1 MPSFVN
7 PIHTNANALNSGT
20 KNEVK
25 DTKNAPKS
33 ASKDFNKILNQKIS
47 KDKTAPKENPN
58 ALKATPK
65 DAKEDA
71 KELEK
76 TPTPHHQHAQNL
88 AKDQQA
94 PTLKDLLNHKKT
106 TASHEAQHET
116 HEPTLKDLLNHKKTT
131 ASHEAQHET
140 HEMHETNPK
149 TPNETLN
156 KNEKKPNG
164 VASNAHQANLTNK
177 NPLTPTNHANNAIKN
192 PTAPTHNAK
201 EPKTLKDIHALSQKH
216 DLNASNIQ
224 VGTPLEK
231 KETPLNASDQLAL
244 KTTQTSINHTL
255 AKNDSKNTA
264 NLSSVLQSL
273 EKKESH
279 NKERTTPPSNEKKT
293 PPLRE
298 ALQMN
303 AIKRDK
309 TLSKKKPEK
318 TPTKTQTTAATP
330 ENAPKIPLK
339 TPPLMPLIGANPP
352 NDNAPTPLEKEEKAK
367 EVSENKEKTKES
379 NNSAQSAQNAQA
391 SDKTSENKS
400 AAPKETIKH
409 FTQQLKQE
417 IQEYKPPMSRISM
430 DLFPKELGKVE
441 VTIQKV
447 GKNLKVSVI
456 SHNNSLQTF
465 LDNQQDLKNSLNAL
479 GFEGVDLSFSQDS
492 SKEQPKEP
500 LREPFKEQESTPL
513 KENALKSYQENTD
526 NENKETSM
534 QITLYA

>member
-1 MPSFVN
+1 MPSPVN
-7 PIHTNANALNSGT
+7 PIHTNTNALNSGA
-20 KNEVK
+20 KNE
-25 DTKNAPKS
+25 DAKNAPKS
-33 ASKDFNKILNQKIS
+33 ASKDFSKILNQKIS
-47 KDKTAPKENPN
+47 KDKTASKESPN
-58 ALKATPK
+58 HSALKATPQNALK
-65 DAKEDA
+65 DK
-71 KELEK
+71 LEK
-76 TPTPHHQHAQNL
+76 TPTLPHQHAQNP

-94 PTLKDLLNHKKT
+94 LTLKDWLNHKKT
-106 TASHEAQHET
+106 TAPHETQHET
-116 HEPTLKDLLNHKKTT
+116 HETN
-131 ASHEAQHET
+131 
-140 HEMHETNPK
+140 ETNPK

-156 KNEKKPNG
+156 KNEKKPNE
-164 VASNAHQANLTNK
+164 VASNAHQTNLSNK
-177 NPLTPTNHANNAIKN
+177 NPITPNHANNAIK
-192 PTAPTHNAK
+192 TLTTPTHSAK
-201 EPKTLKDIHALSQKH
+201 EPKTLKDIQTLSQKH

-224 VGTPLEK
+224 AAAFLEK
-231 KETPLNASDQLAL
+231 KETPLSASDQLAL
-244 KTTQTSINHTL
+244 KTTQTPTSHTL
-255 AKNDSKNTA
+255 AKNDAKNTA

-273 EKKESH
+273 EKKEPP
-279 NKERTTPPSNEKKT
+279 NKEHANPQNNEKKT
-293 PPLRE
+293 PPLKE

-309 TLSKKKPEK
+309 TLSKKKSEK
-318 TPTKTQTTAATP
+318 TPTKAQTTAPSIVP

-352 NDNAPTPLEKEEKAK
+352 PNDNPPTPLEKEETTK
-367 EVSENKEKTKES
+367 EASENKEKTKEAS
-379 NNSAQSAQNAQA
+379 NSAQSAQNTQA

-400 AAPKETIKH
+400 IAPKETIKH
-409 FTQQLKQE
+409 FAQQLKQE

-441 VTIQKV
+441 VIIQKV

-492 SKEQPKEP
+492 SKEQPKEQ
-500 LREPFKEQESTPL
+500 LRELFKEQESSPL

-526 NENKETSM
+526 HENQETSM

>member
-1 MPSFVN
+1 MPSPVN
-7 PIHTNANALNSGT
+7 PIHTNANALNSGA

-33 ASKDFNKILNQKIS
+33 ASKDFSKILNQKIS

-71 KELEK
+71 KALEK
-76 TPTPHHQHAQNL
+76 TPTPHHQHAQNP

-94 PTLKDLLNHKKT
+94 PTLKDWLNHKKT

-116 HEPTLKDLLNHKKTT
+116 HETN
-131 ASHEAQHET
+131 
-140 HEMHETNPK
+140 ETNPK

-156 KNEKKPNG
+156 KNGKKPNE
-164 VASNAHQANLTNK
+164 VTSNAHQTNLTNK

-192 PTAPTHNAK
+192 PTTPTHNAK
-201 EPKTLKDIHALSQKH
+201 DPKTLKDIQTLSQKH

-224 VGTPLEK
+224 AATTPENK
-231 KETPLNASDQLAL
+231 TPLNASDHLAL
-244 KTTQTSINHTL
+244 KTTQTPTNHTL
-255 AKNDSKNTA
+255 AKNDAKNTA

-273 EKKESH
+273 EKKEPH
-279 NKERTTPPSNEKKT
+279 NKEHANPQNNEKKT
-293 PPLRE
+293 PPLKE

-309 TLSKKKPEK
+309 TLSKKKSE
-318 TPTKTQTTAATP
+318 KTQTKAQTTAPSITP

-352 NDNAPTPLEKEEKAK
+352 PNDNIPTPLEKEEKTQ
-367 EVSENKEKTKES
+367 EISENKEKTKES
-379 NNSAQSAQNAQA
+379 SNSAQSAQNAQA

-400 AAPKETIKH
+400 VTPKETIKH

-430 DLFPKELGKVE
+430 DLFPRELGKVE
-441 VTIQKV
+441 VIIQKV

-492 SKEQPKEP
+492 SKEQPKEQ
-500 LREPFKEQESTPL
+500 LRELFKEQESTPL

-526 NENKETSM
+526 NENQETSM

>member
-1 MPSFVN
+1 MPSPVN
-7 PIHTNANALNSGT
+7 PIHTNANALNSGA

-33 ASKDFNKILNQKIS
+33 ASKDFSKILNQKIS
-47 KDKTAPKENPN
+47 KDKTASKENPN
-58 ALKATPK
+58 ALKATPQ
-65 DAKEDA
+65 DAKENA
-71 KELEK
+71 KEGAKALEK
-76 TPTPHHQHAQNL
+76 TPTLQPQHAQDF

-94 PTLKDLLNHKKT
+94 PTLKDLLNHQKT
-106 TASHEAQHET
+106 TASHEAQHE
-116 HEPTLKDLLNHKKTT
+116 N
-131 ASHEAQHET
+131 
-140 HEMHETNPK
+140 HETNPK

-164 VASNAHQANLTNK
+164 VTSNAHQANLASK

-192 PTAPTHNAK
+192 PTTPTHNAK
-201 EPKTLKDIHALSQKH
+201 ESKTLKDIQALSQKH

-224 VGTPLEK
+224 ATTPLEK
-231 KETPLNASDQLAL
+231 KETLLNASDHLAL
-244 KTTQTSINHTL
+244 KTTQTPINHTL
-255 AKNDSKNTA
+255 AKNDAKNTA

-273 EKKESH
+273 EKKESP
-279 NKERTTPPSNEKKT
+279 NKERATPPNNEKKT
-293 PPLRE
+293 PPLKE

-309 TLSKKKPEK
+309 TLSKKKSEK
-318 TPTKTQTTAATP
+318 TPTKAQTTAPSIAP

-352 NDNAPTPLEKEEKAK
+352 NDNPPTPLEKEETTK
-367 EVSENKEKTKES
+367 EASDNKEKTKETS
-379 NNSAQSAQNAQA
+379 NSAQSAQNAQA

-400 AAPKETIKH
+400 VTPKETIKH

-441 VTIQKV
+441 VIIQKV

-492 SKEQPKEP
+492 SKEQPKEQ
-500 LREPFKEQESTPL
+500 LREPFKEQESSPL

-526 NENKETSM
+526 HENQETSM

>member
-1 MPSFVN
+1 MPSPVN
-7 PIHTNANALNSGT
+7 PIHTNANANALNSGA
-20 KNEVK
+20 KNE

-33 ASKDFNKILNQKIS
+33 ASKDFSKILNQKIS
-47 KDKTAPKENPN
+47 KDKTASKENPS

-65 DAKEDA
+65 DAKEGAKKDA
-71 KELEK
+71 KALEK
-76 TPTPHHQHAQNL
+76 TPTLQPQHAQNPI
-88 AKDQQA
+88 KDQQA
-94 PTLKDLLNHKKT
+94 PTLKDWLNRPKT
-106 TASHEAQHET
+106 HPTAPHETQHET
-116 HEPTLKDLLNHKKTT
+116 HEAN
-131 ASHEAQHET
+131 
-140 HEMHETNPK
+140 ETNPK
-149 TPNETLN
+149 TPNEIN
-156 KNEKKPNG
+156 KNEKKPNE
-164 VASNAHQANLTNK
+164 VTSNAHQINLPSK
-177 NPLTPTNHANNAIKN
+177 NLITPTNRANNAIKN
-192 PTAPTHNAK
+192 PTTPTHNAK
-201 EPKTLKDIHALSQKH
+201 ESKTLKDIQTLSQKH

-224 VGTPLEK
+224 ATTTPENKTPLS
-231 KETPLNASDQLAL
+231 ASDQLAL

-255 AKNDSKNTA
+255 AKNDAKNTA

-273 EKKESH
+273 EKKEPQ
-279 NKERTTPPSNEKKT
+279 NKEHANPPNNEKKT
-293 PPLRE
+293 PPLKE
-298 ALQMN
+298 ALPMN

-318 TPTKTQTTAATP
+318 TPTKAQTTAPSIAP
-330 ENAPKIPLK
+330 ENAPKIPFK
-339 TPPLMPLIGANPP
+339 MPPLMPLIGANPP
-352 NDNAPTPLEKEEKAK
+352 NDNIPTPLEKEEKTQ
-367 EVSENKEKTKES
+367 EISDNKEKTKET
-379 NNSAQSAQNAQA
+379 NNSAQNAQNAQA

-400 AAPKETIKH
+400 TAPKETIKH

-441 VTIQKV
+441 VVIQKV

-492 SKEQPKEP
+492 SKEQPKEQ
-500 LREPFKEQESTPL
+500 LRELFKEQESTPL

-526 NENKETSM
+526 NEHKETSM

>member
-1 MPSFVN
+1 MPSPIN
-7 PIHTNANALNSGT
+7 PIHTNASALNSGA
-20 KNEVK
+20 KNE

-33 ASKDFNKILNQKIS
+33 ASKDFSKILNQKIS

-65 DAKEDA
+65 NSKEGAKENA
-71 KELEK
+71 KALEK
-76 TPTPHHQHAQNL
+76 TPTLQPQHAQNP

-94 PTLKDLLNHKKT
+94 PTLKDWLNHKKT

-116 HEPTLKDLLNHKKTT
+116 HEAN
-131 ASHEAQHET
+131 
-140 HEMHETNPK
+140 ETNPK

-164 VASNAHQANLTNK
+164 VTSNAHQTNLPNK
-177 NPLTPTNHANNAIKN
+177 NPLTPTNHANNTIKT
-192 PTAPTHNAK
+192 PTTPTHNAK
-201 EPKTLKDIHALSQKH
+201 DPKTLKDIQTLSQKH

-224 VGTPLEK
+224 AATTPENK
-231 KETPLNASDQLAL
+231 TPLNASDHLAL
-244 KTTQTSINHTL
+244 KTTQTPTNHTL
-255 AKNDSKNTA
+255 AKNDAKNTA

-273 EKKESH
+273 EKKEPH
-279 NKERTTPPSNEKKT
+279 NKEHANPQNNEKKT
-293 PPLRE
+293 PPLKE

-309 TLSKKKPEK
+309 TLSKKKSEK
-318 TPTKTQTTAATP
+318 TQTKTQTTAPSIAP

-352 NDNAPTPLEKEEKAK
+352 PNDNIPTPLEKEEKTQ
-367 EVSENKEKTKES
+367 EISENKEKTKES
-379 NNSAQSAQNAQA
+379 NNSTQNAQNAQA

-400 AAPKETIKH
+400 TAPKETIKH

-441 VTIQKV
+441 VTIQKM

-500 LREPFKEQESTPL
+500 FKELFKEQESSPL
-513 KENALKSYQENTD
+513 RENAPKSYQENTD
-526 NENKETSM
+526 HENQETSM

>member
-1 MPSFVN
+1 MPSPIN
-7 PIHTNANALNSGT
+7 PIHTNASANANVLNSGA
-20 KNEVK
+20 KNE

-33 ASKDFNKILNQKIS
+33 ASKDFSKILNQKIS

-58 ALKATPK
+58 ALKDTPK
-65 DAKEDA
+65 DAKENA
-71 KELEK
+71 KALEK
-76 TPTPHHQHAQNL
+76 TPTPHPQHSKDF

-94 PTLKDLLNHKKT
+94 PTLKDWLNHQKT
-106 TASHEAQHET
+106 TASHEAQHE
-116 HEPTLKDLLNHKKTT
+116 KN
-131 ASHEAQHET
+131 
-140 HEMHETNPK
+140 HETNPK

-164 VASNAHQANLTNK
+164 VTSNAHQANLTNK
-177 NPLTPTNHANNAIKN
+177 NPITPTNHANHANHAIKT

-201 EPKTLKDIHALSQKH
+201 DPKTLKDIQTLSQKH

-224 VGTPLEK
+224 ATAPLEK

-244 KTTQTSINHTL
+244 KTTQTPTNHTL
-255 AKNDSKNTA
+255 AKNDAKNTA

-273 EKKESH
+273 EKKESP
-279 NKERTTPPSNEKKT
+279 NKEHANPLNNEKKT
-293 PPLRE
+293 PPLKE

-309 TLSKKKPEK
+309 TLSKKKSEK
-318 TPTKTQTTAATP
+318 TPTKAQTTAPSIAP
-330 ENAPKIPLK
+330 ENAPKISLK

-352 NDNAPTPLEKEEKAK
+352 PNDNAPTLLEKEETTK
-367 EVSENKEKTKES
+367 EASDNKEKTKETS
-379 NNSAQSAQNAQA
+379 NSAQSAQNAQA

-400 AAPKETIKH
+400 VTPKETIKH

-441 VTIQKV
+441 VIIQKV

-492 SKEQPKEP
+492 SKEQPKEQ
-500 LREPFKEQESTPL
+500 LRELFKEQESTPL

-526 NENKETSM
+526 HENKETSM

>member
-1 MPSFVN
+1 MPSPIN
-7 PIHTNANALNSGT
+7 PIHTNANASALNSGA
-20 KNEVK
+20 KNEY
-25 DTKNAPKS
+25 TKNAPKS
-33 ASKDFNKILNQKIS
+33 ASKDFSKILNQKIS
-47 KDKTAPKENPN
+47 KDKTAPKENPS

-65 DAKEDA
+65 NAKEGA

-88 AKDQQA
+88 AKDQQV

-106 TASHEAQHET
+106 TASHEAQHEI
-116 HEPTLKDLLNHKKTT
+116 HKN
-131 ASHEAQHET
+131 
-140 HEMHETNPK
+140 HETNPK

-164 VASNAHQANLTNK
+164 VISNAHQANLTNK
-177 NPLTPTNHANNAIKN
+177 NPLTPTNHAIKN

-201 EPKTLKDIHALSQKH
+201 EPKTLKDIQTLSQKH

-224 VGTPLEK
+224 ATTTPENK
-231 KETPLNASDQLAL
+231 TPLNASDQLAL

-255 AKNDSKNTA
+255 AKNDAKNTA

-279 NKERTTPPSNEKKT
+279 NKERATPPSNEKKT

-298 ALQMN
+298 ALPMN

-318 TPTKTQTTAATP
+318 TPTKTQTTAPSTMP
-330 ENAPKIPLK
+330 ENTPKIPLK

-352 NDNAPTPLEKEEKAK
+352 NDNAPTLLEKEEKTK
-367 EVSENKEKTKES
+367 EASENKEKAKES
-379 NNSAQSAQNAQA
+379 NNSAQSAQNAQSSDKA
-391 SDKTSENKS
+391 SDKS

-441 VTIQKV
+441 VIIQKV

-479 GFEGVDLSFSQDS
+479 GFDGVDLSFSQDS
-492 SKEQPKEP
+492 SKEQPKEQ
-500 LREPFKEQESTPL
+500 LRESFKEQELTPL

-526 NENKETSM
+526 NENQETSM

>member
-1 MPSFVN
+1 MPSPVN
-7 PIHTNANALNSGT
+7 PIHTNANALNSGA

-33 ASKDFNKILNQKIS
+33 TSKDFSKILNQKIS
-47 KDKTAPKENPN
+47 KDKTAPKESPNPN

-71 KELEK
+71 KALEK
-76 TPTPHHQHAQNL
+76 TPTLHHQHAQNP

-94 PTLKDLLNHKKT
+94 PTLKDWLNHQKT
-106 TASHEAQHET
+106 TAPHEAQHE
-116 HEPTLKDLLNHKKTT
+116 N
-131 ASHEAQHET
+131 
-140 HEMHETNPK
+140 HETNPK

-164 VASNAHQANLTNK
+164 VTSNAHQANLASK
-177 NPLTPTNHANNAIKN
+177 NPLTSTNHANNANKT
-192 PTAPTHNAK
+192 PTTPTHNAK
-201 EPKTLKDIHALSQKH
+201 EPKTLKDIQTLSQKH

-224 VGTPLEK
+224 ATAPLEK

-244 KTTQTSINHTL
+244 KTTQAPTNHTL
-255 AKNDSKNTA
+255 AKNDAKNTA

-273 EKKESH
+273 EKKDPH
-279 NKERTTPPSNEKKT
+279 NKEHATPPNNEKKT
-293 PPLRE
+293 PPLKE

-318 TPTKTQTTAATP
+318 AQTKAQTTAPSTTP

-352 NDNAPTPLEKEEKAK
+352 PNDNPPTLLEKEETTK
-367 EVSENKEKTKES
+367 EASDNKEKTKES
-379 NNSAQSAQNAQA
+379 SNSAQSVQNAQA

-400 AAPKETIKH
+400 TTPKETIKH

-417 IQEYKPPMSRISM
+417 IQEYKPPMSKISM

-441 VTIQKV
+441 VIIQKV

-492 SKEQPKEP
+492 SKEQPKEQ
-500 LREPFKEQESTPL
+500 LRELFKEQESSPL

-526 NENKETSM
+526 HENQETSM

>member
-1 MPSFVN
+1 MPSPVN
-7 PIHTNANALNSGT
+7 PIHTNANALNSGA
-20 KNEVK
+20 KNE

-33 ASKDFNKILNQKIS
+33 ASKDFSKILNQKIS
-47 KDKTAPKENPN
+47 KDKTAPKENPS

-65 DAKEDA
+65 DAKT
-71 KELEK
+71 LEK
-76 TPTPHHQHAQNL
+76 TPTLPHQHAQNL

-94 PTLKDLLNHKKT
+94 PTLKDWLNHPKT
-106 TASHEAQHET
+106 TAPHEAQHET
-116 HEPTLKDLLNHKKTT
+116 HEI
-131 ASHEAQHET
+131 
-140 HEMHETNPK
+140 HETNPK

-156 KNEKKPNG
+156 KNEKKPNE
-164 VASNAHQANLTNK
+164 VASNAHQTNLPNK
-177 NPLTPTNHANNAIKN
+177 NLITPTNHANHANKT
-192 PTAPTHNAK
+192 PTTPTHNAK
-201 EPKTLKDIHALSQKH
+201 DPKTLKDIQTLSQKH

-224 VGTPLEK
+224 AATTPENK
-231 KETPLNASDQLAL
+231 NPLNASDQLAL
-244 KTTQTSINHTL
+244 KTTQTPTNHTL
-255 AKNDSKNTA
+255 AKNDAKNTA

-273 EKKESH
+273 EKKEPH
-279 NKERTTPPSNEKKT
+279 NKEHANPQNSEKKT
-293 PPLRE
+293 PPLKE

-318 TPTKTQTTAATP
+318 TPTKTQAKNQPTAPSATP
-330 ENAPKIPLK
+330 ENAPKLALK

-352 NDNAPTPLEKEEKAK
+352 NDNIPTPLEKEEKTK
-367 EVSENKEKTKES
+367 EVSDSKEKTKETNS
-379 NNSAQSAQNAQA
+379 SAQSVQNTQA
-391 SDKTSENKS
+391 SDKTNENKS
-400 AAPKETIKH
+400 VTPKETIKH

-417 IQEYKPPMSRISM
+417 IQEYKPPMSKISM

-441 VTIQKV
+441 VIIQKV

-492 SKEQPKEP
+492 SKEQQAPKDQP
-500 LREPFKEQESTPL
+500 KEPFKEQELTPL

-526 NENKETSM
+526 HENQETSM

>member
-1 MPSFVN
+1 MPSPIN
-7 PIHTNANALNSGT
+7 PIHTNANANASALNSGA

-33 ASKDFNKILNQKIS
+33 ASKDFSKILNQKIS
-47 KDKTAPKENPN
+47 KDKTAPKENSS

-65 DAKEDA
+65 DAKENA

-106 TASHEAQHET
+106 TASHEVQHEI
-116 HEPTLKDLLNHKKTT
+116 HKN
-131 ASHEAQHET
+131 
-140 HEMHETNPK
+140 HETNPK

-164 VASNAHQANLTNK
+164 VISNAHQANLTNK
-177 NPLTPTNHANNAIKN
+177 NPLTPTNHAIKN

-201 EPKTLKDIHALSQKH
+201 ESKTLKDIQTLSQKH

-224 VGTPLEK
+224 VVAPLEK

-244 KTTQTSINHTL
+244 KTTQAPINHTL
-255 AKNDSKNTA
+255 AKNDAKNTA

-318 TPTKTQTTAATP
+318 TPIHAKTQTTAQTTTP

-352 NDNAPTPLEKEEKAK
+352 NNNAPTPLEKEEKAK
-367 EVSENKEKTKES
+367 EASENKEKTKES
-379 NNSAQSAQNAQA
+379 TNSTQNAQNAQA

-400 AAPKETIKH
+400 VTPKETIKH

-492 SKEQPKEP
+492 SKEQPKEQ

>member
-1 MPSFVN
+1 MPSPVN
-7 PIHTNANALNSGT
+7 PIHTNASANANALNSGA
-20 KNEVK
+20 KNE
-25 DTKNAPKS
+25 DAKNAPKS
-33 ASKDFNKILNQKIS
+33 ASKDFSKILNQKIS
-47 KDKTAPKENPN
+47 KDKTAPKESPNPN

-71 KELEK
+71 KTLEK
-76 TPTPHHQHAQNL
+76 TPTLPHQHAQNP

-94 PTLKDLLNHKKT
+94 PTLKDWLNHKKT
-106 TASHEAQHET
+106 TAPHEAQHET
-116 HEPTLKDLLNHKKTT
+116 HE
-131 ASHEAQHET
+131 
-140 HEMHETNPK
+140 HETNPK
-149 TPNETLN
+149 NPNETLN
-156 KNEKKPNG
+156 KNEKKPNE
-164 VASNAHQANLTNK
+164 ALSNAHQTNLASK
-177 NPLTPTNHANNAIKN
+177 NPITPNHANNAIKN

-201 EPKTLKDIHALSQKH
+201 ESKTLKDIQTLSQKH

-224 VGTPLEK
+224 AATTPENK
-231 KETPLNASDQLAL
+231 TPLNASDHLAL
-244 KTTQTSINHTL
+244 KTTQASINNTL
-255 AKNDSKNTA
+255 AKNDAKNTA

-279 NKERTTPPSNEKKT
+279 NKEHANPQNNEKKT
-293 PPLRE
+293 PPLKE

-309 TLSKKKPEK
+309 TLFKKKSEK
-318 TPTKTQTTAATP
+318 TPTKTQTTAQATTP

-352 NDNAPTPLEKEEKAK
+352 NDNAPTLLEKEETTKEASDNKEKAK
-367 EVSENKEKTKES
+367 ETNS
-379 NNSAQSAQNAQA
+379 SAQSAQNTQA

-400 AAPKETIKH
+400 IAPKETIKH

-441 VTIQKV
+441 VIIQKV

-492 SKEQPKEP
+492 SKEQPKEQ
-500 LREPFKEQESTPL
+500 LRELFKEQESSPL

-526 NENKETSM
+526 HENKETSM

>member
-1 MPSFVN
+1 MPSPVN
-7 PIHTNANALNSGT
+7 PIHTNASANANALNSGA
-20 KNEVK
+20 KNE

-33 ASKDFNKILNQKIS
+33 ASKDFSKILNQKIS

-71 KELEK
+71 KALEK
-76 TPTPHHQHAQNL
+76 TPTLPHQHAQNL

-94 PTLKDLLNHKKT
+94 PTLKDWLNHKKT
-106 TASHEAQHET
+106 TAPHETQHET
-116 HEPTLKDLLNHKKTT
+116 HEAN
-131 ASHEAQHET
+131 
-140 HEMHETNPK
+140 ETNPK

-164 VASNAHQANLTNK
+164 VTSSAHQTNLPNK

-192 PTAPTHNAK
+192 PTTPTHNAK
-201 EPKTLKDIHALSQKH
+201 EPKTLKDIQTLSQKH

-224 VGTPLEK
+224 AATTPENK
-231 KETPLNASDQLAL
+231 TPLNASDQLAL
-244 KTTQTSINHTL
+244 KTTQTPTNHTL
-255 AKNDSKNTA
+255 AKNDAKNTA

-273 EKKESH
+273 EKKEPQ
-279 NKERTTPPSNEKKT
+279 NKKHANPQNNEKKT
-293 PPLRE
+293 PPLKE

-309 TLSKKKPEK
+309 TLSKKKSEK
-318 TPTKTQTTAATP
+318 TPTKAQTTAPSIAP

-352 NDNAPTPLEKEEKAK
+352 NDNIPTLLEKEETTK
-367 EVSENKEKTKES
+367 EASDNKEKTKETNS
-379 NNSAQSAQNAQA
+379 SAQNAQNAQA

-400 AAPKETIKH
+400 IAPKETIKH

-441 VTIQKV
+441 VIIQKV

-492 SKEQPKEP
+492 SKEQPKEQ
-500 LREPFKEQESTPL
+500 LRELFKEQESSPL

-526 NENKETSM
+526 HENQETSM

>member
-1 MPSFVN
+1 MPSPIN
-7 PIHTNANALNSGT
+7 PIHTNASTNANALNSGA

-33 ASKDFNKILNQKIS
+33 ASKDFSKILNQKIS

-65 DAKEDA
+65 DA

-106 TASHEAQHET
+106 TASHEAQHEI
-116 HEPTLKDLLNHKKTT
+116 HKN
-131 ASHEAQHET
+131 
-140 HEMHETNPK
+140 HETNPK

-156 KNEKKPNG
+156 KNEKKPNE
-164 VASNAHQANLTNK
+164 VPSNAHQANLTNK

-201 EPKTLKDIHALSQKH
+201 DPKTLKDIQTLSQKH

-231 KETPLNASDQLAL
+231 KETPLKASDQLAL

-255 AKNDSKNTA
+255 AKNDAKNTA

-279 NKERTTPPSNEKKT
+279 NKEHATPPSNEKKT

-318 TPTKTQTTAATP
+318 TPTKTQTTAQATTP

-379 NNSAQSAQNAQA
+379 TNSAQSAQNAQA
-391 SDKTSENKS
+391 SDKASENKS

-492 SKEQPKEP
+492 SKEQPKEQ
-500 LREPFKEQESTPL
+500 LREPFKEQELTPL

>member
-1 MPSFVN
+1 MPSPIN
-7 PIHTNANALNSGT
+7 PIHASANASALNSGA
-20 KNEVK
+20 KNE

-33 ASKDFNKILNQKIS
+33 ASKDFSQILNQKIS
-47 KDKTAPKENPN
+47 KDKTAPKENPS

-65 DAKEDA
+65 NAKEGTKEDA
-71 KELEK
+71 KALEK
-76 TPTPHHQHAQNL
+76 TPTLPYQHAQNL

-106 TASHEAQHET
+106 TVSHEAQHET
-116 HEPTLKDLLNHKKTT
+116 HK
-131 ASHEAQHET
+131 
-140 HEMHETNPK
+140 MHETNPK
-149 TPNETLN
+149 TPNETSN

-164 VASNAHQANLTNK
+164 VASSAHQTNLTNK
-177 NPLTPTNHANNAIKN
+177 NPLTPTNHANKN
-192 PTAPTHNAK
+192 PTALTHNAK
-201 EPKTLKDIHALSQKH
+201 DPKTLKDIQTLSQKH

-231 KETPLNASDQLAL
+231 KETPLNANDQLAL
-244 KTTQTSINHTL
+244 KTTQTPINHTL

-279 NKERTTPPSNEKKT
+279 NKEHATPPSNEKKT

-318 TPTKTQTTAATP
+318 TPIHAKTQTTAQAATP

-339 TPPLMPLIGANPP
+339 TPPLMPLLGANPP
-352 NDNAPTPLEKEEKAK
+352 NDNAPTLLEKEEKTK
-367 EVSENKEKTKES
+367 EASDNKEKTKES
-379 NNSAQSAQNAQA
+379 TNSTQSVQNAQA

-400 AAPKETIKH
+400 TAPKETIKH

-492 SKEQPKEP
+492 SKEQPKEQ
-500 LREPFKEQESTPL
+500 LKEPFKEQELTPL

>member
-1 MPSFVN
+1 MPSPIN
-7 PIHTNANALNSGT
+7 PIHTNASANANASINSGA
-20 KNEVK
+20 KNE
-25 DTKNAPKS
+25 DIKNAPKS
-33 ASKDFNKILNQKIS
+33 ASKDFSKILNQKIS

-65 DAKEDA
+65 DAKESAKKDA
-71 KELEK
+71 KALEK
-76 TPTPHHQHAQNL
+76 TPTPHPQHAQNP

-106 TASHEAQHET
+106 TASHEAQHEI
-116 HEPTLKDLLNHKKTT
+116 HK
-131 ASHEAQHET
+131 
-140 HEMHETNPK
+140 MHETNPK

-164 VASNAHQANLTNK
+164 VASSAHQANLTNK
-177 NPLTPTNHANNAIKN
+177 NPLTPTNHANKN

-201 EPKTLKDIHALSQKH
+201 EPKTLKDIQTLSQKH

-231 KETPLNASDQLAL
+231 KETPLKASDQLAL

-255 AKNDSKNTA
+255 AKNDAKNTA

-279 NKERTTPPSNEKKT
+279 NKEHATPPSNEKKT

-318 TPTKTQTTAATP
+318 TPIHAKTQTTAPSIAP

-352 NDNAPTPLEKEEKAK
+352 NDNAPTPLEKEEKTK
-367 EVSENKEKTKES
+367 EASDNKEKTKES
-379 NNSAQSAQNAQA
+379 TNSAQSTQNTQA
-391 SDKTSENKS
+391 SDKASENKS
-400 AAPKETIKH
+400 VTPKETIKH

-492 SKEQPKEP
+492 SKEQPKEQ
-500 LREPFKEQESTPL
+500 LKEPFKEQELTPL

>member
-1 MPSFVN
+1 MPSPVN
-7 PIHTNANALNSGT
+7 PIHTNANALNSGA

-25 DTKNAPKS
+25 DAKNAPKS
-33 ASKDFNKILNQKIS
+33 ASKDFSKILNQKIS
-47 KDKTAPKENPN
+47 KDKTAPKESPNPN
-58 ALKATPK
+58 ASKVTPK
-65 DAKEDA
+65 DAKA
-71 KELEK
+71 LEK
-76 TPTPHHQHAQNL
+76 TPTLPHQHAQNP
-88 AKDQQA
+88 AKNQQA
-94 PTLKDLLNHKKT
+94 PTLKDWLNHQKT

-116 HEPTLKDLLNHKKTT
+116 HE
-131 ASHEAQHET
+131 
-140 HEMHETNPK
+140 HETNPK
-149 TPNETLN
+149 TPNETLS

-164 VASNAHQANLTNK
+164 VTSNAHQTNLASK
-177 NPLTPTNHANNAIKN
+177 NPITPTNHANNAIKN
-192 PTAPTHNAK
+192 PTTPTHNAK
-201 EPKTLKDIHALSQKH
+201 DPKTLKDIQTLSQKH

-224 VGTPLEK
+224 AATTPENK
-231 KETPLNASDQLAL
+231 NPLNASDHLAL
-244 KTTQTSINHTL
+244 KTTQTPTNHTL
-255 AKNDSKNTA
+255 TKNDTKNTA

-279 NKERTTPPSNEKKT
+279 NKEHANPSHNEKKT
-293 PPLRE
+293 PPLKE

-309 TLSKKKPEK
+309 TLSKKKSEK
-318 TPTKTQTTAATP
+318 TPTKAQTTAPSIAP
-330 ENAPKIPLK
+330 ENAPKIPFK

-352 NDNAPTPLEKEEKAK
+352 NDNIPTPLEKEETTK
-367 EVSENKEKTKES
+367 EASDNKEKTKES
-379 NNSAQSAQNAQA
+379 SNSAQSAQNTQA
-391 SDKTSENKS
+391 SDKTSDNKS
-400 AAPKETIKH
+400 VTPKETIKH

-441 VTIQKV
+441 VIIQKV

-492 SKEQPKEP
+492 SKEQPKEQ
-500 LREPFKEQESTPL
+500 LRELFKEQESSPL

-526 NENKETSM
+526 HENQETSM

>member
-1 MPSFVN
+1 MPSPVN
-7 PIHTNANALNSGT
+7 PIHTNANALNSGA

-33 ASKDFNKILNQKIS
+33 VSKDFSKILNQKIS
-47 KDKTAPKENPN
+47 KDKTASKEDSN
-58 ALKATPK
+58 ALKAMPK
-65 DAKEDA
+65 NSKEGAKEDTKA
-71 KELEK
+71 PEK
-76 TPTPHHQHAQNL
+76 TPTLPHQHAQNP
-88 AKDQQA
+88 AKNQQA
-94 PTLKDLLNHKKT
+94 PTLKDWLNHKKT
-106 TASHEAQHET
+106 TAPHETQHET
-116 HEPTLKDLLNHKKTT
+116 HETN
-131 ASHEAQHET
+131 
-140 HEMHETNPK
+140 ETNPK

-156 KNEKKPNG
+156 KNEKKPNE
-164 VASNAHQANLTNK
+164 VISNAHQTNLPNK
-177 NPLTPTNHANNAIKN
+177 NPITPNRANNANKT
-192 PTAPTHNAK
+192 PTTPTHNAK
-201 EPKTLKDIHALSQKH
+201 DPKTLKDIQTLSQKH

-224 VGTPLEK
+224 AATTPESK
-231 KETPLNASDQLAL
+231 NPLNASDQLAL
-244 KTTQTSINHTL
+244 KTTQTPINHTL
-255 AKNDSKNTA
+255 AKNDAKNTA

-273 EKKESH
+273 EKKEPQ
-279 NKERTTPPSNEKKT
+279 NKEHANPQNNEKKT
-293 PPLRE
+293 PPLKE

-309 TLSKKKPEK
+309 TLSKKKSEK
-318 TPTKTQTTAATP
+318 TPTKAQTTAPSATP

-352 NDNAPTPLEKEEKAK
+352 NDNIPTPLEKEETTKEASDNKEKAK
-367 EVSENKEKTKES
+367 ET
-379 NNSAQSAQNAQA
+379 NSSAQNTQNTQA

-400 AAPKETIKH
+400 TAPKETIKH
-409 FTQQLKQE
+409 FAQQLKQE

-441 VTIQKV
+441 VVIQKV

-492 SKEQPKEP
+492 SKEQPKEQ
-500 LREPFKEQESTPL
+500 LREPFKEQELTPL

-526 NENKETSM
+526 NENQETSM

>member
-7 PIHTNANALNSGT
+7 PIHTSANANANALNSGA

-33 ASKDFNKILNQKIS
+33 ASKDFSKILNQKIS
-47 KDKTAPKENPN
+47 KDKTAPKENPST
-58 ALKATPK
+58 LKATPK

-106 TASHEAQHET
+106 TASHETQHEI
-116 HEPTLKDLLNHKKTT
+116 HKN
-131 ASHEAQHET
+131 HET
-140 HEMHETNPK
+140 DPK

-164 VASNAHQANLTNK
+164 VASNAHQTNLPNK
-177 NPLTPTNHANNAIKN
+177 NPITPTNRANNAIKT
-192 PTAPTHNAK
+192 PTTPTHNAK
-201 EPKTLKDIHALSQKH
+201 DPKTLKDIQTLSQKH

-224 VGTPLEK
+224 AATTPENK
-231 KETPLNASDQLAL
+231 TPLNASDQLAL
-244 KTTQTSINHTL
+244 KTTQTPINHTL
-255 AKNDSKNTA
+255 AKNDAKNTA

-273 EKKESH
+273 EKKEPP
-279 NKERTTPPSNEKKT
+279 NKEHANPQNNEKKT
-293 PPLRE
+293 PPLKE

-318 TPTKTQTTAATP
+318 TPIHAKTQTTAPSIAP

-339 TPPLMPLIGANPP
+339 TPPLMPLTGANPP
-352 NDNAPTPLEKEEKAK
+352 NDNVPTPLEKEEKTK
-367 EVSENKEKTKES
+367 EASDNKEKTKES
-379 NNSAQSAQNAQA
+379 TNSTQNAQNAQA

-492 SKEQPKEP
+492 SKEQEKEQ
-500 LREPFKEQESTPL
+500 LRELFKEQELTPL

>member
-1 MPSFVN
+1 MPSPVN
-7 PIHTNANALNSGT
+7 PIHTNANALNSGS
-20 KNEVK
+20 KNE
-25 DTKNAPKS
+25 DAKNAPKS
-33 ASKDFNKILNQKIS
+33 ASKDFSKILNQKIS

-58 ALKATPK
+58 TLKATPK

-71 KELEK
+71 KKLEK
-76 TPTPHHQHAQNL
+76 TPTLPYQHAQNPI
-88 AKDQQA
+88 KDQQA
-94 PTLKDLLNHKKT
+94 PTLKDWLNHQKT
-106 TASHEAQHET
+106 TAPHKAQHET
-116 HEPTLKDLLNHKKTT
+116 HETN
-131 ASHEAQHET
+131 EA
-140 HEMHETNPK
+140 NPK
-149 TPNETLN
+149 NPNETLN

-164 VASNAHQANLTNK
+164 VTSNAHQTNLPNK
-177 NPLTPTNHANNAIKN
+177 NPITPTNRANNANTTQK
-192 PTAPTHNAK
+192 PTTPTHNAK
-201 EPKTLKDIHALSQKH
+201 NPKTLKDIQTLSQKH

-224 VGTPLEK
+224 AATTPENK
-231 KETPLNASDQLAL
+231 TPLNASDQLAL

-255 AKNDSKNTA
+255 AKNDAKNTA

-273 EKKESH
+273 EKKDPH
-279 NKERTTPPSNEKKT
+279 NKEHATPPNNEKKT
-293 PPLRE
+293 PPLKE

-309 TLSKKKPEK
+309 TLSKKKSEK
-318 TPTKTQTTAATP
+318 TPTKAQTTAPSATP

-352 NDNAPTPLEKEEKAK
+352 NDNIPTPLEKEETTK
-367 EVSENKEKTKES
+367 EASDNKEKTKET
-379 NNSAQSAQNAQA
+379 NNSTQNAQNAQA

-400 AAPKETIKH
+400 IAPKETIKH

-441 VTIQKV
+441 VIIQKV

-492 SKEQPKEP
+492 SKEQQAPKDQP
-500 LREPFKEQESTPL
+500 KEPFKEQELTPL

-526 NENKETSM
+526 HENQETSM

>member
-1 MPSFVN
+1 MPSPVN
-7 PIHTNANALNSGT
+7 PIHTNANALNSGA

-33 ASKDFNKILNQKIS
+33 TSKDFSKILNQKIS

-65 DAKEDA
+65 DAKEGAKEDA
-71 KELEK
+71 KVLEK
-76 TPTPHHQHAQNL
+76 TPHHQHAQDF

-94 PTLKDLLNHKKT
+94 PTLKDWLNPKT
-106 TASHEAQHET
+106 TAPHETQHET
-116 HEPTLKDLLNHKKTT
+116 HEAN
-131 ASHEAQHET
+131 
-140 HEMHETNPK
+140 ETNPK
-149 TPNETLN
+149 TPNETSN

-164 VASNAHQANLTNK
+164 VTSNAHQTNLTNK
-177 NPLTPTNHANNAIKN
+177 NPLTPTNRTNNAIKN
-192 PTAPTHNAK
+192 PTTPTHNAK
-201 EPKTLKDIHALSQKH
+201 EPKTLKDIQTLSQKH

-224 VGTPLEK
+224 ATTPLEK

-244 KTTQTSINHTL
+244 KTTQAPINNTL
-255 AKNDSKNTA
+255 AKNDAKNTA

-273 EKKESH
+273 EKKESP
-279 NKERTTPPSNEKKT
+279 NKEHANPSHNEKKT
-293 PPLRE
+293 PPLKE

-309 TLSKKKPEK
+309 TLSKKKSEK
-318 TPTKTQTTAATP
+318 TPTKAQTTAPSIAP

-352 NDNAPTPLEKEEKAK
+352 PNDNPPTPLEKEETTK
-367 EVSENKEKTKES
+367 EASDNKEKTKETS
-379 NNSAQSAQNAQA
+379 NSAQSVQNAQA

-400 AAPKETIKH
+400 ITPKETIKH

-441 VTIQKV
+441 VIIQKV

-492 SKEQPKEP
+492 SKEQPKEQ

-526 NENKETSM
+526 HENQETSM

>member
-1 MPSFVN
+1 MPSPVN
-7 PIHTNANALNSGT
+7 PLHTNANALNSGA

-25 DTKNAPKS
+25 DAKNAPKS
-33 ASKDFNKILNQKIS
+33 ASKDFSKILNQKIS
-47 KDKTAPKENPN
+47 KDKTASKENPN

-71 KELEK
+71 KALEK
-76 TPTPHHQHAQNL
+76 TPILPHQHAQNP

-94 PTLKDLLNHKKT
+94 PTLKDWLNHK
-106 TASHEAQHET
+106 TASHKSQHEAQHET
-116 HEPTLKDLLNHKKTT
+116 HEAN
-131 ASHEAQHET
+131 
-140 HEMHETNPK
+140 ETNPK

-156 KNEKKPNG
+156 KNEKKPNE
-164 VASNAHQANLTNK
+164 VASNAHQTNLPNK
-177 NPLTPTNHANNAIKN
+177 NPITPNHANNAIK
-192 PTAPTHNAK
+192 TLTTPTHNAK
-201 EPKTLKDIHALSQKH
+201 EPKTLKDIQTLSQKH

-224 VGTPLEK
+224 ATASLEK
-231 KETPLNASDQLAL
+231 KETPLSTSDHLAL
-244 KTTQTSINHTL
+244 KTTQTPTSHTI
-255 AKNDSKNTA
+255 AKNDAKNTA

-273 EKKESH
+273 EKKEPP
-279 NKERTTPPSNEKKT
+279 NKERTNPPNNEKKT
-293 PPLRE
+293 PPLKE

-309 TLSKKKPEK
+309 TLSKKKSEK
-318 TPTKTQTTAATP
+318 TPIHAKTQTTAPSATP
-330 ENAPKIPLK
+330 ENAPKLALK

-352 NDNAPTPLEKEEKAK
+352 NDNTPTPLEKEEKTK
-367 EVSENKEKTKES
+367 EISDNKEKTKETNS
-379 NNSAQSAQNAQA
+379 SAQSAQNTQA

-400 AAPKETIKH
+400 IAPKETIKH

-417 IQEYKPPMSRISM
+417 IQEYKPPMSKISM

-492 SKEQPKEP
+492 SKEQPKEQ
-500 LREPFKEQESTPL
+500 LREPFKEQELTSL

-526 NENKETSM
+526 HENQETSM

>member
-1 MPSFVN
+1 MPSPIN
-7 PIHTNANALNSGT
+7 PIHTNASANASALINSGA
-20 KNEVK
+20 KNE

-33 ASKDFNKILNQKIS
+33 ASKDFSKILNQKIS

-65 DAKEDA
+65 DAKENAKEDA
-71 KELEK
+71 KALEK
-76 TPTPHHQHAQNL
+76 THTPHPQHAQNPV
-88 AKDQQA
+88 KDQQA
-94 PTLKDLLNHKKT
+94 PTLKDWLNHQKT
-106 TASHEAQHET
+106 TASHEAQHE
-116 HEPTLKDLLNHKKTT
+116 N
-131 ASHEAQHET
+131 
-140 HEMHETNPK
+140 HETNPK

-156 KNEKKPNG
+156 KNEKKPNEIT
-164 VASNAHQANLTNK
+164 SNAHQTNLPNK
-177 NPLTPTNHANNAIKN
+177 NPITPTNHANNAIKT
-192 PTAPTHNAK
+192 PTTPTHNAK
-201 EPKTLKDIHALSQKH
+201 EPKTLKDIQTLSQKH

-224 VGTPLEK
+224 ATTPLEK
-231 KETPLNASDQLAL
+231 KETPLNASDQFAL
-244 KTTQTSINHTL
+244 KTTQAPTNHTL
-255 AKNDSKNTA
+255 AKNDAKNTA

-273 EKKESH
+273 EKKESP
-279 NKERTTPPSNEKKT
+279 NKEHATPPNNEKKT
-293 PPLRE
+293 PPLKE
-298 ALQMN
+298 ALPMN

-309 TLSKKKPEK
+309 TLSKKKSEK
-318 TPTKTQTTAATP
+318 TPTKAQTTAPSITP

-339 TPPLMPLIGANPP
+339 TPPLMPLTGANPP
-352 NDNAPTPLEKEEKAK
+352 PNDNIPTPLEKEETTK
-367 EVSENKEKTKES
+367 EASDNKEKTKES
-379 NNSAQSAQNAQA
+379 SNSTQNVQNAQA

-400 AAPKETIKH
+400 VTPKETIKH

-441 VTIQKV
+441 VVIQKV

-492 SKEQPKEP
+492 SKEQPKEQ
-500 LREPFKEQESTPL
+500 LRELFKEQESSPL

-526 NENKETSM
+526 HENQETNM

>member
-1 MPSFVN
+1 MPSPVN
-7 PIHTNANALNSGT
+7 PIHTNASANANALNSGA
-20 KNEVK
+20 KNE

-33 ASKDFNKILNQKIS
+33 ASKDFSKILNQKIS
-47 KDKTAPKENPN
+47 KDKTAPKESPNPN

-65 DAKEDA
+65 DAKA
-71 KELEK
+71 LEK
-76 TPTPHHQHAQNL
+76 TPTLPHQHAQNP
-88 AKDQQA
+88 AKNQQA
-94 PTLKDLLNHKKT
+94 PTLKDWLNHKKT
-106 TASHEAQHET
+106 TAPHETQHET
-116 HEPTLKDLLNHKKTT
+116 HE
-131 ASHEAQHET
+131 
-140 HEMHETNPK
+140 HETNPK

-156 KNEKKPNG
+156 KNEKKPNE
-164 VASNAHQANLTNK
+164 VISNAHQTNLPNK
-177 NPLTPTNHANNAIKN
+177 NPITPTNHANNAIKN
-192 PTAPTHNAK
+192 PTTPTHNAK
-201 EPKTLKDIHALSQKH
+201 ESKTLKDIQTLSQKH

-224 VGTPLEK
+224 ATASLEK
-231 KETPLNASDQLAL
+231 KEIPLNASDHLAL
-244 KTTQTSINHTL
+244 KTTQTPTNHTL
-255 AKNDSKNTA
+255 AKNDAKNTA

-273 EKKESH
+273 EKKESP
-279 NKERTTPPSNEKKT
+279 NKEHANPPNNEKKT
-293 PPLRE
+293 PPLKE

-309 TLSKKKPEK
+309 TLSKKKSEK
-318 TPTKTQTTAATP
+318 TPTKAQTTAPSIAP

-352 NDNAPTPLEKEEKAK
+352 NDNSPTPLEKEETTK
-367 EVSENKEKTKES
+367 EISDNKEKTKES
-379 NNSAQSAQNAQA
+379 SNSAQNAQNAQA
-391 SDKTSENKS
+391 SDKTSDNKS
-400 AAPKETIKH
+400 IAPKETIKH

-441 VTIQKV
+441 VIIQKV

-492 SKEQPKEP
+492 SKEQPKEQ

-526 NENKETSM
+526 HENKETSM

>member
-1 MPSFVN
+1 MPSPVN
-7 PIHTNANALNSGT
+7 PLHTNANALNSGA

-25 DTKNAPKS
+25 DAKNAPKS
-33 ASKDFNKILNQKIS
+33 ASKDFSKILNQKIS
-47 KDKTAPKENPN
+47 KDKTAPKESPNHN

-65 DAKEDA
+65 DAKA
-71 KELEK
+71 LEK
-76 TPTPHHQHAQNL
+76 TPTPPHQHAQNP

-94 PTLKDLLNHKKT
+94 PTLKDWLNHPKT
-106 TASHEAQHET
+106 TAPHEAQHET
-116 HEPTLKDLLNHKKTT
+116 HEI
-131 ASHEAQHET
+131 
-140 HEMHETNPK
+140 HETNPK

-156 KNEKKPNG
+156 KNEKKPNE
-164 VASNAHQANLTNK
+164 VASNAHQTNLPNK
-177 NPLTPTNHANNAIKN
+177 NLITPTNHANHANKT
-192 PTAPTHNAK
+192 PTTPTHNAK
-201 EPKTLKDIHALSQKH
+201 DPKTLKDIQTLSQKH

-224 VGTPLEK
+224 ATAPLEK
-231 KETPLNASDQLAL
+231 KETPLSASDQLAL
-244 KTTQTSINHTL
+244 KTTQTPTNHTL
-255 AKNDSKNTA
+255 AKNDAKNTA

-273 EKKESH
+273 EKKEPL
-279 NKERTTPPSNEKKT
+279 NKEHANPQNSEKKT
-293 PPLRE
+293 PPLKE

-309 TLSKKKPEK
+309 TLSKKNSEK
-318 TPTKTQTTAATP
+318 TPTKTQAKNQPTAPSATP
-330 ENAPKIPLK
+330 ENAPKLALK

-352 NDNAPTPLEKEEKAK
+352 NDNIPTPLEKEEKTK
-367 EVSENKEKTKES
+367 EVSDNKEKTKETNS
-379 NNSAQSAQNAQA
+379 NAQSAQNAQA

-400 AAPKETIKH
+400 VAPKETIKH

-441 VTIQKV
+441 VIIQKV

-492 SKEQPKEP
+492 SKEQPKEQ
-500 LREPFKEQESTPL
+500 LRELFKEQESTPL

-526 NENKETSM
+526 HENQETSM

>member
-1 MPSFVN
+1 MPSPVN
-7 PIHTNANALNSGT
+7 PLHTNANALNGGA

-25 DTKNAPKS
+25 DAKNAPKS
-33 ASKDFNKILNQKIS
+33 ASKDFSKILNQKIS
-47 KDKTAPKENPN
+47 KDKTAPKESPN
-58 ALKATPK
+58 HSALKDAPK
-65 DAKEDA
+65 DAKA
-71 KELEK
+71 LEK
-76 TPTPHHQHAQNL
+76 TPTLNHQHAQNL
-88 AKDQQA
+88 AKNQQA
-94 PTLKDLLNHKKT
+94 PTLKDWLNHPKT
-106 TASHEAQHET
+106 TAPHEAQHET
-116 HEPTLKDLLNHKKTT
+116 HEVF
-131 ASHEAQHET
+131 ET
-140 HEMHETNPK
+140 DPK

-156 KNEKKPNG
+156 KNEKKPNE
-164 VASNAHQANLTNK
+164 VASNAHQTNLPNK
-177 NPLTPTNHANNAIKN
+177 NLITPTNHANHANKT
-192 PTAPTHNAK
+192 PTTPTHSTK
-201 EPKTLKDIHALSQKH
+201 EPKTLKDIQTLSQKH

-224 VGTPLEK
+224 AAAPLEK

-244 KTTQTSINHTL
+244 KTTQTPINNTL
-255 AKNDSKNTA
+255 AKNDAKNTA

-273 EKKESH
+273 EKKEPQ
-279 NKERTTPPSNEKKT
+279 NKEHANPQNNEKKT
-293 PPLRE
+293 PPLKE

-318 TPTKTQTTAATP
+318 TPTKTQAKNQPTAPSATP
-330 ENAPKIPLK
+330 ENAPKLALK

-352 NDNAPTPLEKEEKAK
+352 NDNILTPLEKEEKTK
-367 EVSENKEKTKES
+367 EISDNKEKAKETNS
-379 NNSAQSAQNAQA
+379 NAQSAQNTQA
-391 SDKTSENKS
+391 SDKTSDNKS
-400 AAPKETIKH
+400 IAPKETIKH

-417 IQEYKPPMSRISM
+417 IQEYKPPMSKISM

-492 SKEQPKEP
+492 SKEQQAPKDQP
-500 LREPFKEQESTPL
+500 KEPFKEQELTPL

-526 NENKETSM
+526 HENQETSM

>member
-1 MPSFVN
+1 MPSLVN
-7 PIHTNANALNSGT
+7 PIHTNANALNSGA

-25 DTKNAPKS
+25 DAKNAPKN
-33 ASKDFNKILNQKIS
+33 ASKDFSKILNQKIS
-47 KDKTAPKENPN
+47 KDKTASKESPNPN

-71 KELEK
+71 KALEK
-76 TPTPHHQHAQNL
+76 TLPHQHAQNP

-94 PTLKDLLNHKKT
+94 PTLKDWLNHKKT
-106 TASHEAQHET
+106 TALHEVQHE
-116 HEPTLKDLLNHKKTT
+116 N
-131 ASHEAQHET
+131 
-140 HEMHETNPK
+140 HETNPK

-156 KNEKKPNG
+156 KNEKKPNE
-164 VASNAHQANLTNK
+164 VTSNAHQTNLTNK
-177 NPLTPTNHANNAIKN
+177 NPITPTNRANHAIK
-192 PTAPTHNAK
+192 TQTTPTHNAK
-201 EPKTLKDIHALSQKH
+201 DPKTLKDIQALSQKH
-216 DLNASNIQ
+216 DLNANNIQ
-224 VGTPLEK
+224 AATTPENK
-231 KETPLNASDQLAL
+231 TPLNASDHLAL

-255 AKNDSKNTA
+255 AKNDAKNTA

-273 EKKESH
+273 EKKEVH
-279 NKERTTPPSNEKKT
+279 NKEHTNPQNNEKKT
-293 PPLRE
+293 PPLKE

-318 TPTKTQTTAATP
+318 TPTKAQTTAPSATP
-330 ENAPKIPLK
+330 ENAPKVPLK

-352 NDNAPTPLEKEEKAK
+352 NDNPPTPLEKEETTK
-367 EVSENKEKTKES
+367 EASDNKEKTKETS
-379 NNSAQSAQNAQA
+379 NSAQNAQNAQA

-400 AAPKETIKH
+400 IAPKETIKH

-441 VTIQKV
+441 VIIQKV

-492 SKEQPKEP
+492 SKEQPKEQ
-500 LREPFKEQESTPL
+500 LRELFKEQESSPL

-526 NENKETSM
+526 HENQETSM

>member
-1 MPSFVN
+1 MPSPIN
-7 PIHTNANALNSGT
+7 PIHTNASTNANALNNGA
-20 KNEVK
+20 KNGVK

-33 ASKDFNKILNQKIS
+33 ASKDFSKILNQKIS
-47 KDKTAPKENPN
+47 KDKTAPKESPS
-58 ALKATPK
+58 ALKALPK
-65 DAKEDA
+65 DAKKDA

-106 TASHEAQHET
+106 TASHEAQNET
-116 HEPTLKDLLNHKKTT
+116 HEN
-131 ASHEAQHET
+131 
-140 HEMHETNPK
+140 HETNPK

-156 KNEKKPNG
+156 KNEKKPNE
-164 VASNAHQANLTNK
+164 VTSNAHQVSLTNK
-177 NPLTPTNHANNAIKN
+177 NPLTPTNHTIKS
-192 PTAPTHNAK
+192 PTAPTDTKK
-201 EPKTLKDIHALSQKH
+201 EPKTLKDIQTLSQKH

-224 VGTPLEK
+224 VSAPLEK
-231 KETPLNASDQLAL
+231 KETPLKTSDQLAL

-255 AKNDSKNTA
+255 AKNDTKNTA

-318 TPTKTQTTAATP
+318 TPTKTQATAQAATP

-367 EVSENKEKTKES
+367 EISENKEKTKES
-379 NNSAQSAQNAQA
+379 TNSAQNTQNAQA

-400 AAPKETIKH
+400 TAPKETIKH

-492 SKEQPKEP
+492 SKEQPKES

>member
-1 MPSFVN
+1 MPSPVN
-7 PIHTNANALNSGT
+7 PIHTNANALNSGA

-33 ASKDFNKILNQKIS
+33 ASKDFSKILNQKIS
-47 KDKTAPKENPN
+47 KDKTAPKESPNPN
-58 ALKATPK
+58 ALKATPQ

-71 KELEK
+71 KALEK
-76 TPTPHHQHAQNL
+76 TPTPQPQHAQNP

-94 PTLKDLLNHKKT
+94 PTLKDWLNHQKT
-106 TASHEAQHET
+106 TASHAQHET
-116 HEPTLKDLLNHKKTT
+116 HEAN
-131 ASHEAQHET
+131 
-140 HEMHETNPK
+140 ETNPK

-156 KNEKKPNG
+156 KNGKKPNE
-164 VASNAHQANLTNK
+164 VTSNAHQTNLLSK
-177 NPLTPTNHANNAIKN
+177 NPITPNHANNAIK
-192 PTAPTHNAK
+192 TQTTPTHNAK
-201 EPKTLKDIHALSQKH
+201 DPKTLKDIQTLSQKH
-216 DLNASNIQ
+216 DLNANNIQ
-224 VGTPLEK
+224 AATTPENK
-231 KETPLNASDQLAL
+231 TPLNASDQFAL
-244 KTTQTSINHTL
+244 KTTQTPTNHTL
-255 AKNDSKNTA
+255 AKNDAKNTA

-273 EKKESH
+273 EKKEPH
-279 NKERTTPPSNEKKT
+279 NKEHTIPQNNEKKT
-293 PPLRE
+293 PPLKE

-318 TPTKTQTTAATP
+318 TPIHAKTQTTAPSIAP

-352 NDNAPTPLEKEEKAK
+352 PNDNIPTPLEKEEKTK
-367 EVSENKEKTKES
+367 EVSDNKEKTKES
-379 NNSAQSAQNAQA
+379 NNSTQSTQNAQA

-400 AAPKETIKH
+400 IAPKETIKH

-441 VTIQKV
+441 VIIQKV

-492 SKEQPKEP
+492 SKEQPKDQP
-500 LREPFKEQESTPL
+500 KEPFKEQELTPL
-513 KENALKSYQENTD
+513 KESVLKSYQENTD
-526 NENKETSM
+526 HENQETSM

>member
-1 MPSFVN
+1 MPSPIN
-7 PIHTNANALNSGT
+7 PIHTNASTNANALNSGA
-20 KNEVK
+20 KNE

-33 ASKDFNKILNQKIS
+33 ASKDFSKILNQKIS
-47 KDKTAPKENPN
+47 KDKTASKENPS

-65 DAKEDA
+65 NAKENAKEDA
-71 KELEK
+71 KALEK
-76 TPTPHHQHAQNL
+76 TPTLPHQHAQDF

-94 PTLKDLLNHKKT
+94 PTLKDLLNHQKT
-106 TASHEAQHET
+106 TASHEAQH
-116 HEPTLKDLLNHKKTT
+116 KN
-131 ASHEAQHET
+131 
-140 HEMHETNPK
+140 HETNPK

-164 VASNAHQANLTNK
+164 VTSNAHQENLTHK

-192 PTAPTHNAK
+192 PTTPTDTK
-201 EPKTLKDIHALSQKH
+201 KDPKTLKDIQTLSQKH
-216 DLNASNIQ
+216 DLNANNIQ
-224 VGTPLEK
+224 ATAPLEK

-255 AKNDSKNTA
+255 AKNDAKNTA

-273 EKKESH
+273 EKKDPH
-279 NKERTTPPSNEKKT
+279 NKEHANPQNNEKKT
-293 PPLRE
+293 PPLKE
-298 ALQMN
+298 ALPMN

-309 TLSKKKPEK
+309 TLSKKKSEK
-318 TPTKTQTTAATP
+318 TQTKTQTKTPSIAP

-352 NDNAPTPLEKEEKAK
+352 NNDAPTPLEKEEKTK
-367 EVSENKEKTKES
+367 EASDNKEKTKES
-379 NNSAQSAQNAQA
+379 SNSAQSAQNAQA
-391 SDKTSENKS
+391 SDKTSENKNVT
-400 AAPKETIKH
+400 PKETIRH

-441 VTIQKV
+441 VVIQKV

-500 LREPFKEQESTPL
+500 FKESFKEQESTPL

-526 NENKETSM
+526 HENQETSM

>member
-1 MPSFVN
+1 MPSPVN
-7 PIHTNANALNSGT
+7 PIHTNANALNSGA

-25 DTKNAPKS
+25 DAKNAPKS
-33 ASKDFNKILNQKIS
+33 ASKDFSKILNQKIS

-71 KELEK
+71 KALEK
-76 TPTPHHQHAQNL
+76 TPHHQHAQDF

-94 PTLKDLLNHKKT
+94 PTLKDWLNHKKT
-106 TASHEAQHET
+106 TAPHETQHET
-116 HEPTLKDLLNHKKTT
+116 HE
-131 ASHEAQHET
+131 
-140 HEMHETNPK
+140 HETNPK

-164 VASNAHQANLTNK
+164 VTSNAHQTNLTNK
-177 NPLTPTNHANNAIKN
+177 NPITPTNRANNAIK
-192 PTAPTHNAK
+192 TSTTPTHNAK
-201 EPKTLKDIHALSQKH
+201 EPKTLKDIQALSQKH

-224 VGTPLEK
+224 AATTPENKTL
-231 KETPLNASDQLAL
+231 LNASDQLAL

-255 AKNDSKNTA
+255 AKNDAKNTA

-273 EKKESH
+273 EKKEPH
-279 NKERTTPPSNEKKT
+279 NKEHANPQNNEKKT
-293 PPLRE
+293 PPLKE

-309 TLSKKKPEK
+309 TLSKKKSEK
-318 TPTKTQTTAATP
+318 TPIHAKTQTTAPSATP

-352 NDNAPTPLEKEEKAK
+352 NDNIPTPLEKEETTKEISDNKEKAK
-367 EVSENKEKTKES
+367 ETNS
-379 NNSAQSAQNAQA
+379 SAQSVQNTQA

-400 AAPKETIKH
+400 VTPKETIKH

-441 VTIQKV
+441 VIIQKV

-492 SKEQPKEP
+492 SKEQPKEQ
-500 LREPFKEQESTPL
+500 LREPFKEQELTPL

-526 NENKETSM
+526 HENQETSM

>member
-1 MPSFVN
+1 MPSPIN
-7 PIHTNANALNSGT
+7 PIHTNASANANALNSGA
-20 KNEVK
+20 KNE

-33 ASKDFNKILNQKIS
+33 ASKDFSKILNQKIS

-65 DAKEDA
+65 NAKEDA
-71 KELEK
+71 KKLEK
-76 TPTPHHQHAQNL
+76 TPTLNHQHAQNL

-94 PTLKDLLNHKKT
+94 PTLKDWLNHKKT
-106 TASHEAQHET
+106 TAKHETQHET
-116 HEPTLKDLLNHKKTT
+116 HEN
-131 ASHEAQHET
+131 
-140 HEMHETNPK
+140 HETNPK

-164 VASNAHQANLTNK
+164 VTSNAHQANLTNK
-177 NPLTPTNHANNAIKN
+177 NPITPTNHANNAIKN
-192 PTAPTHNAK
+192 PTAPTDTKK
-201 EPKTLKDIHALSQKH
+201 EPKTLKDIQTLSQKH

-224 VGTPLEK
+224 ATTPLEK
-231 KETPLNASDQLAL
+231 KETPLNAGDQLAL
-244 KTTQTSINHTL
+244 KTTQTPINHTL
-255 AKNDSKNTA
+255 AKNDAKNTA

-273 EKKESH
+273 EKKDPH
-279 NKERTTPPSNEKKT
+279 NKEHATPPNNEKKT
-293 PPLRE
+293 PPLKE

-309 TLSKKKPEK
+309 TLSKKKSEK
-318 TPTKTQTTAATP
+318 TPTKAQTTAPSIAP

-352 NDNAPTPLEKEEKAK
+352 NDSTPTPLEKEEKTQ
-367 EVSENKEKTKES
+367 EISDNKEKAKET
-379 NNSAQSAQNAQA
+379 NSSTQSAQNTQA
-391 SDKTSENKS
+391 SDKTSDNKS
-400 AAPKETIKH
+400 IAPKETIKH

-417 IQEYKPPMSRISM
+417 IQEYKPPMSKISM

-441 VTIQKV
+441 VIIQKV

-492 SKEQPKEP
+492 SKEQEKEP
-500 LREPFKEQESTPL
+500 FKEPFKEQELTPL

-526 NENKETSM
+526 HENKETSM

>member
-1 MPSFVN
+1 MPSPIN
-7 PIHTNANALNSGT
+7 PIHTNANANALNSGA
-20 KNEVK
+20 KNE

-33 ASKDFNKILNQKIS
+33 ASKDFSKILNQKIS

-65 DAKEDA
+65 NSKEGAKENA

-106 TASHEAQHET
+106 TASHEAQHEI
-116 HEPTLKDLLNHKKTT
+116 HKN
-131 ASHEAQHET
+131 
-140 HEMHETNPK
+140 HETNPK

-164 VASNAHQANLTNK
+164 VASSAHQANLTNK
-177 NPLTPTNHANNAIKN
+177 NPLTPTNHAIKN

-201 EPKTLKDIHALSQKH
+201 ESKTLKDIHALSQKH

-224 VGTPLEK
+224 ATAPLEK

-244 KTTQTSINHTL
+244 KTTQTPINHTL

-273 EKKESH
+273 EKKESQ

-318 TPTKTQTTAATP
+318 TPTKTQTTAQVATP

-352 NDNAPTPLEKEEKAK
+352 NDNAPTPLEKEEKTK
-367 EVSENKEKTKES
+367 EVSENKEKAKES
-379 NNSAQSAQNAQA
+379 TNSAQSVQNAQA

-492 SKEQPKEP
+492 SKEQPKEQ
-500 LREPFKEQESTPL
+500 LRESFKEQESTPL

>member
-1 MPSFVN
+1 MPSPIN
-7 PIHTNANALNSGT
+7 PIHTNASTNTNALNSGA

-25 DTKNAPKS
+25 DTKNTPKS
-33 ASKDFNKILNQKIS
+33 ASKDFSKILNQKIS
-47 KDKTAPKENPN
+47 KDKSAPKENPN

-65 DAKEDA
+65 DAKENA

-76 TPTPHHQHAQNL
+76 TPTPQPQHAKDL

-106 TASHEAQHET
+106 TALHEAQHE
-116 HEPTLKDLLNHKKTT
+116 N
-131 ASHEAQHET
+131 
-140 HEMHETNPK
+140 HETNPK

-156 KNEKKPNG
+156 KNEKKPNE
-164 VASNAHQANLTNK
+164 VASGAHQANLTHK

-201 EPKTLKDIHALSQKH
+201 EPKTLKDIQTLSQKH

-224 VGTPLEK
+224 VVAPLEK
-231 KETPLNASDQLAL
+231 KETPLKTSDQIAL
-244 KTTQTSINHTL
+244 KTTQTSVNHTL
-255 AKNDSKNTA
+255 AKNDAKNTA

-279 NKERTTPPSNEKKT
+279 NKEHATPPNNEKKT
-293 PPLRE
+293 PPLKE

-318 TPTKTQTTAATP
+318 TPTKAQTTAPSIAP

-352 NDNAPTPLEKEEKAK
+352 NNNAPTPLEKEEKTK

-379 NNSAQSAQNAQA
+379 TNSTQNAQNTQA

-492 SKEQPKEP
+492 SKEQEKEQ
-500 LREPFKEQESTPL
+500 LREPFKEQELTPL

>member
-1 MPSFVN
+1 MPSPIN
-7 PIHTNANALNSGT
+7 PIHTNANANASALNSGA
-20 KNEVK
+20 KNE

-33 ASKDFNKILNQKIS
+33 ASKDFSKILNQKIS
-47 KDKTAPKENPN
+47 KDKSAPKENPN
-58 ALKATPK
+58 ALKATPQDAK
-65 DAKEDA
+65 EGAKEDA
-71 KELEK
+71 KALEK
-76 TPTPHHQHAQNL
+76 TPTPHPQHAQNI

-116 HEPTLKDLLNHKKTT
+116 HKN
-131 ASHEAQHET
+131 
-140 HEMHETNPK
+140 HETNPK

-164 VASNAHQANLTNK
+164 ITSNAHQENLTHK
-177 NPLTPTNHANNAIKN
+177 NPLTPTNHANHAIKN
-192 PTAPTHNAK
+192 PTAPTDTKK
-201 EPKTLKDIHALSQKH
+201 EPKTLKDIQTLSQKH

-224 VGTPLEK
+224 ATAPLEK

-255 AKNDSKNTA
+255 TKNDAKNTA

-279 NKERTTPPSNEKKT
+279 NKERATPPNNEKKT
-293 PPLRE
+293 PPLRK

-318 TPTKTQTTAATP
+318 TPTKAQTTAPSIAP

-352 NDNAPTPLEKEEKAK
+352 PNDNAPTPLEKEEKTK
-367 EVSENKEKTKES
+367 EASDNKEKTKES
-379 NNSAQSAQNAQA
+379 TNSAQSVQNTQS

-400 AAPKETIKH
+400 TTPKETIKH

-479 GFEGVDLSFSQDS
+479 GFDGVDLSFSQDS
-492 SKEQPKEP
+492 SKEQEKEQ
-500 LREPFKEQESTPL
+500 LRESFKEQELTPL

-526 NENKETSM
+526 HENKETSM

>member
-1 MPSFVN
+1 MPSPVN
-7 PIHTNANALNSGT
+7 PLHTNANALNSGA

-33 ASKDFNKILNQKIS
+33 ASKDFSKILNQKIS
-47 KDKTAPKENPN
+47 KDKTASKENPS
-58 ALKATPK
+58 ALKDAPK
-65 DAKEDA
+65 DAKA
-71 KELEK
+71 LEK
-76 TPTPHHQHAQNL
+76 TPTLPHQHAQNP

-94 PTLKDLLNHKKT
+94 PTLKDWLNHPKT
-106 TASHEAQHET
+106 TAPHEAQHET
-116 HEPTLKDLLNHKKTT
+116 HEAN
-131 ASHEAQHET
+131 
-140 HEMHETNPK
+140 ETNPK
-149 TPNETLN
+149 TPNETLS
-156 KNEKKPNG
+156 KNEKKPNE
-164 VASNAHQANLTNK
+164 VVSNAHQTNLPSK
-177 NPLTPTNHANNAIKN
+177 NPITPNHANKT
-192 PTAPTHNAK
+192 PTTPTHSAK
-201 EPKTLKDIHALSQKH
+201 EPKTLKDIQTLSQKH

-224 VGTPLEK
+224 AATTPENK
-231 KETPLNASDQLAL
+231 NPLSASDHLAL
-244 KTTQTSINHTL
+244 KTTQASINHTL
-255 AKNDSKNTA
+255 AKNDAKNTA

-273 EKKESH
+273 EKKEPQ
-279 NKERTTPPSNEKKT
+279 NKEHANPPNNEKKT
-293 PPLRE
+293 PPLKE

-309 TLSKKKPEK
+309 TLSKKNSEK
-318 TPTKTQTTAATP
+318 TPIHAKTQATAPSATP
-330 ENAPKIPLK
+330 ENAPKIALK

-352 NDNAPTPLEKEEKAK
+352 PNDNIPTPLEKEEKTK
-367 EVSENKEKTKES
+367 EVSDNKEKAKET
-379 NNSAQSAQNAQA
+379 NSSTQSTQNTPN
-391 SDKTSENKS
+391 SDNKS
-400 AAPKETIKH
+400 TAPKETIKH

-417 IQEYKPPMSRISM
+417 IQEYKPPMSKISM

-492 SKEQPKEP
+492 SKEQPKEQ
-500 LREPFKEQESTPL
+500 LRELFKEQESTPL

-526 NENKETSM
+526 HENQETSM

>member
-1 MPSFVN
+1 MPSPVN
-7 PIHTNANALNSGT
+7 PIHTNANALNSGA
-20 KNEVK
+20 KNE

-33 ASKDFNKILNQKIS
+33 ASKDFSKILNQKIS
-47 KDKTAPKENPN
+47 KDKTAPKEDSN
-58 ALKATPK
+58 ASKVTPK
-65 DAKEDA
+65 DAKA
-71 KELEK
+71 LEK
-76 TPTPHHQHAQNL
+76 TPTLQPQHAQNP

-106 TASHEAQHET
+106 TASHETQHET
-116 HEPTLKDLLNHKKTT
+116 HEN
-131 ASHEAQHET
+131 
-140 HEMHETNPK
+140 HETNPK

-164 VASNAHQANLTNK
+164 VTSSVHQTNLPSK

-201 EPKTLKDIHALSQKH
+201 ESKTLKDIQTLSQKH

-224 VGTPLEK
+224 ATTTPENK
-231 KETPLNASDQLAL
+231 TPLNASDHLAL
-244 KTTQTSINHTL
+244 KTTQTPINNTL
-255 AKNDSKNTA
+255 AKNDAKNTA

-273 EKKESH
+273 EKKDPH
-279 NKERTTPPSNEKKT
+279 NKERATPPNNEKKT

-298 ALQMN
+298 ALPMN

-318 TPTKTQTTAATP
+318 TPIHAKAQTTAPSIAP
-330 ENAPKIPLK
+330 ENAPKTPLK

-352 NDNAPTPLEKEEKAK
+352 PNDNPPTLLEKEETTK
-367 EVSENKEKTKES
+367 EASENKEKTKES
-379 NNSAQSAQNAQA
+379 TNSAQSAQNAQA

-400 AAPKETIKH
+400 TAPKETIKH

-441 VTIQKV
+441 VVIQKV

-492 SKEQPKEP
+492 SKEQPKDQP
-500 LREPFKEQESTPL
+500 KEPFKEQELTPL

-526 NENKETSM
+526 HENKETSM

>member
-1 MPSFVN
+1 MPSPIN
-7 PIHTNANALNSGT
+7 PIHTNASANANANASTLINSGA

-33 ASKDFNKILNQKIS
+33 ASKDFSKILNQKIS
-47 KDKTAPKENPN
+47 KDKTAPKENPS

-65 DAKEDA
+65 DTKENA

-106 TASHEAQHET
+106 TASHESQHET
-116 HEPTLKDLLNHKKTT
+116 
-131 ASHEAQHET
+131 
-140 HEMHETNPK
+140 HETNPK

-156 KNEKKPNG
+156 KNEKKPNEIT
-164 VASNAHQANLTNK
+164 SNAHQANLTNK
-177 NPLTPTNHANNAIKN
+177 NPLTPTNHAIKN

-201 EPKTLKDIHALSQKH
+201 EPKTLKDIHALSQKY

-255 AKNDSKNTA
+255 AKNDAKNTA

-279 NKERTTPPSNEKKT
+279 NKERTTPLSNEKKT

-318 TPTKTQTTAATP
+318 TPTKTQTTAQAVTP

-367 EVSENKEKTKES
+367 EISENKEKTKES
-379 NNSAQSAQNAQA
+379 TNSAQNTQNAQA

-400 AAPKETIKH
+400 ITPKETIKH

-441 VTIQKV
+441 VIIQKV

-492 SKEQPKEP
+492 SKEQPKEQ
-500 LREPFKEQESTPL
+500 LRESFKEQESTLL
-513 KENALKSYQENTD
+513 KENTLKSYQENTD

>member
-1 MPSFVN
+1 MPSPVN
-7 PIHTNANALNSGT
+7 PIHTNANALNSGA

-25 DTKNAPKS
+25 DAKNAPKS
-33 ASKDFNKILNQKIS
+33 ASKDFSKILNQKIS
-47 KDKTAPKENPN
+47 KDKTAPKESPNHN

-71 KELEK
+71 KTLK
-76 TPTPHHQHAQNL
+76 TPTLPHQHAQNP

-94 PTLKDLLNHKKT
+94 PTLKDWLNHKT
-106 TASHEAQHET
+106 TAEHEAQHET
-116 HEPTLKDLLNHKKTT
+116 HEN
-131 ASHEAQHET
+131 
-140 HEMHETNPK
+140 HETNPK

-164 VASNAHQANLTNK
+164 VTSNAHQTNLASK
-177 NPLTPTNHANNAIKN
+177 NPITPNHANNAIKN
-192 PTAPTHNAK
+192 PTAPTDTKK
-201 EPKTLKDIHALSQKH
+201 EPKTLKDIQTLSQKH

-224 VGTPLEK
+224 AATTPENK
-231 KETPLNASDQLAL
+231 TPLNASDQLAL
-244 KTTQTSINHTL
+244 KTTQTPTNHTL
-255 AKNDSKNTA
+255 AKNDAKNTA

-273 EKKESH
+273 EKKDPH
-279 NKERTTPPSNEKKT
+279 NKEHATPPNNEKKT
-293 PPLRE
+293 PPLKE

-318 TPTKTQTTAATP
+318 TPTKTQTTAPTP

-352 NDNAPTPLEKEEKAK
+352 PNDNIPTPLEKEEKTQ
-367 EVSENKEKTKES
+367 EISENKEKTKETS
-379 NNSAQSAQNAQA
+379 NSAQSAQNTQA

-400 AAPKETIKH
+400 ITPKETIKH

-417 IQEYKPPMSRISM
+417 IQEYKPPMSKISM

-441 VTIQKV
+441 VIIQKV

-492 SKEQPKEP
+492 SKEQQAPKDQPKE
-500 LREPFKEQESTPL
+500 LFKEQELTPL

-526 NENKETSM
+526 HENQETSM

>member
-7 PIHTNANALNSGT
+7 PIHTNASTNANANASTLINSGA

-25 DTKNAPKS
+25 DTKNAPKN
-33 ASKDFNKILNQKIS
+33 ASKDFSKILNQKIS
-47 KDKTAPKENPN
+47 KDKTALKENPN

-65 DAKEDA
+65 DAKEDT

-116 HEPTLKDLLNHKKTT
+116 HE
-131 ASHEAQHET
+131 
-140 HEMHETNPK
+140 HETNPK

-156 KNEKKPNG
+156 KNEKKPNEA
-164 VASNAHQANLTNK
+164 ASNAHQTNLTNK
-177 NPLTPTNHANNAIKN
+177 NPITPTNHANNAIKN
-192 PTAPTHNAK
+192 PTTQTHNAK
-201 EPKTLKDIHALSQKH
+201 ESKTLKDIQTLSQKH

-224 VGTPLEK
+224 AATTPENK
-231 KETPLNASDQLAL
+231 TPLNASDQFAL

-255 AKNDSKNTA
+255 AKNDAKNTA

-279 NKERTTPPSNEKKT
+279 NTDRATPPSNEKKT

-318 TPTKTQTTAATP
+318 TPTKTQTTAQAVTP

-379 NNSAQSAQNAQA
+379 TNSAQSAQNTQA

-492 SKEQPKEP
+492 SKEQPKEQ
-500 LREPFKEQESTPL
+500 LIEPFKEQESTPL